1 MPGKSNKFPHTTPKA
16 AHAPPLTPMLDIHKV
31 AALLDLHHTT
41 VWRMARDG
49 RIPARFIANKW
60 RFRRE
65 DIAELMG
72 ASI

>member
-1 MPGKSNKFPHTTPKA
+1 MPGKSNKLRHA
-16 AHAPPLTPMLDIHKV
+16 AIELTPMLDIHEV
-31 AALLDLHHTT
+31 AALLNLHSAT

-49 RIPARFIANKW
+49 RIPATLIASKW

-72 ASI
+72 AGR

>member
-1 MPGKSNKFPHTTPKA
+1 MPGKSNKYA
-16 AHAPPLTPMLDIHKV
+16 NIELTPMLDIHEV
-31 AALLDLHHTT
+31 AALLNLNSVT

-49 RIPARFIANKW
+49 RIPGRLIANKW

-72 ASI
+72 ASR